1 VKLVDLVKRVQDAA
15 LAASLFIDADGTL
28 MLSVTTDPPFGS
40 SSGIRWPLL
49 TYEIEGDSTAD
60 YVIERYSSSP
70 YLSDARII
78 SELVTASEHPD
89 AIYRRDLL
97 ERIAKK
103 DAERKARSE
112 RIAKTNAERKAR
124 SNAPA

>member
-1 VKLVDLVKRVQDAA
+1 MKLVDLVKRVQDAA

-28 MLSVTTDPPFGS
+28 MLSVTTDPPFG

-89 AIYRRDLL
+89 AIYRRDSL
-97 ERIAKK
+97 ERIAKT

-112 RIAKTNAERKAR
+112 RIAKTNVERKAR

>member
-1 VKLVDLVKRVQDAA
+1 MKLVDLVKRVQDAA
-15 LAASLFIDADGTL
+15 LAASLYIHDEGTL
-28 MLSVTTDPPFGS
+28 LLSVTTDPPVGS

-49 TYEIEGDSTAD
+49 TYEIDGDSTSHYEID
-60 YVIERYSSSP
+60 GDSTSP

-103 DAERKARSE
+103 DAERKARFY
-112 RIAKTNAERKAR
+112 AAT
-124 SNAPA
+124 